1 MALDR
6 DPELR
11 EDVRRL
17 EEDYQALLAQ
27 KEREVY
33 DQQMKSQDLD
43 ARIQKAEAERDILQA
58 ELTSLRREPDVLREV
73 AADPDKVLEKY
84 RADELERWRVLE
96 WQEAN
101 EELLAAKHVR
111 DAQLQ
116 ALEEMLEE
124 LNGTVEVVEAEKAMV
139 EDIVY
144 EEMSSETFMVIGR
157 SPSTCSEDEDEV
169 VQRYFRV
176 YDKPDTWQAGL
187 RQLADDVKAAGQVTM
202 NRLTAC
208 GEHLRTGSTDK
219 YDPQMMHGFLCDLV
233 GATSPAHNL
242 ERCYLCLAYDF
253 SDLPVLV

>member
-11 EDVRRL
+11 EDVKRL
-17 EEDYQALLAQ
+17 EEDYQALLDQ
-27 KEREVY
+27 KEREVRE
-33 DQQMKSQDLD
+33 QQLKSQELD
-43 ARIQKAEAERDILQA
+43 AQIQKAQA
-58 ELTSLRREPDVLREV
+58 EGDLLQEELTALRREPDVWREV
-73 AADPDKVLEKY
+73 AADPAKVLEKY
-84 RADELERWRVLE
+84 REDELERWRLLE

-101 EELLAAKHVR
+101 DELLAAQAVR
-111 DAQLQ
+111 DGKLR

-124 LNGTVEVVEAEKAMV
+124 LNDTVEVAEAEKAMV
-139 EDIVY
+139 EDIVC
-144 EEMSSETFMVIGR
+144 EEMSSETFMVMGR

-176 YDKPDTWQAGL
+176 YDKPNTWRAGL
-187 RQLADDVKAAGQVTM
+187 RQLADDIKAAGQVTM

-219 YDPQMMHGFLCDLV
+219 YDPQMMHGFLCDMV